1 MTEAEK
7 RLHRCCFTG
16 HRPEK
21 LHQSERV
28 IIKQL
33 QSEIKEAVGK
43 GHTTFI
49 TGMAKGVDIWAAEI
63 VINLS
68 RKDPRIKLICALP
81 YPDFGQH
88 WRDGWSERF
97 NEIMSQADF
106 VKVVC
111 KEFSYS
117 SYQLRNKWLV
127 DHSSYLIAVFNGESG
142 GTKNTLDYARTF
154 SDLKIAI
161 IDNC

>member
-21 LHQSERV
+21 LHQSEKV

-43 GHTTFI
+43 GYTTFI
-49 TGMAKGVDIWAAEI
+49 TGMAKGVDIWAAEM
-63 VINLS
+63 VIKLR

-88 WRDGWSERF
+88 WKDGWSERF
-97 NEIMSQADF
+97 NDIMAQADF

-111 KEFSYS
+111 NEFSYN
-117 SYQLRNKWLV
+117 SYQLRNKWMV

-142 GTKNTLDYARTF
+142 GTKNTLDYAGT
-154 SDLKIAI
+154 
-161 IDNC
+161 

>member
-21 LHQSERV
+21 LHQSEKV

-43 GHTTFI
+43 GYTTFI

-63 VINLS
+63 VIKLR

-88 WRDGWSERF
+88 WKDGWSERF
-97 NEIMSQADF
+97 NDIMSQADF

-111 KEFSYS
+111 NEFSYN
-117 SYQLRNKWLV
+117 SYQLRNKWMV

-142 GTKNTLDYARTF
+142 GTKNTLDYAGTYEN
-154 SDLKIAI
+154 LKIKI
-161 IDNC
+161 IGNC

>member
-43 GHTTFI
+43 GYTTFI

-63 VINLS
+63 VIKLR

-88 WRDGWSERF
+88 WKDGWSERF
-97 NEIMSQADF
+97 NDIMSQADF

-111 KEFSYS
+111 NEFSYN
-117 SYQLRNKWLV
+117 SYQLRNKWMV

-142 GTKNTLDYARTF
+142 GTKNTLDYAGTYEN
-154 SDLKIAI
+154 LKIKI
-161 IDNC
+161 IGNC

>member
-43 GHTTFI
+43 GYTTFI

-63 VINLS
+63 VIKLR

-88 WRDGWSERF
+88 WKDGWSERF
-97 NEIMSQADF
+97 NDIMSQADF

-111 KEFSYS
+111 NEFSYN
-117 SYQLRNKWLV
+117 SYQLRNKWMV

-142 GTKNTLDYARTF
+142 GTKNTLEYAGKYE
-154 SDLKIAI
+154 DLKIKI
-161 IDNC
+161 IGNY